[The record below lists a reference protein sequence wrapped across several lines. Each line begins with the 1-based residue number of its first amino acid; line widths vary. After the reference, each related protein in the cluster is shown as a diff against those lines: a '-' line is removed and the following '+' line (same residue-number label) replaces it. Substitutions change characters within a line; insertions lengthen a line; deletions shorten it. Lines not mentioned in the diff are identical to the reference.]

1 MEVLQHEREALS
13 VEPDRGTLQP
23 TYRKKNPRCQP
34 PDFCYQLCTSKGVHN
49 EERFGM
55 NQNYIFALLQI
66 ILQDLSVFNVLAVAQ
81 ELGLTDLQ
89 LSCEEHISATLS
101 PGNAC
106 AFYSA
111 ALQMEQERRQA
122 GMVDGVL

>member
-1 MEVLQHEREALS
+1 MGGKTAAHTYWLS
-13 VEPDRGTLQP
+13 
-23 TYRKKNPRCQP
+23 KKGQWVK
-34 PDFCYQLCTSKGVHN
+34 TSLIY
-49 EERFGM
+49 EDRFGM
-55 NQNYIFALLQI
+55 NHDYTFALLQI

-122 GMVDGVL
+122 GKFDGVLWK